1 MASQSFLK
9 KIALVGA
16 NGNVGSY
23 ILSALQAKNR
33 FQITAISRV
42 QSKATFPPDV
52 AVARVN
58 YDEPETLVKALKGQ
72 DALIITMSVFA
83 HGAQEQLIRAAAE
96 AGVPWILP
104 NEFGMFNTE
113 DVQIETVGPGKQR
126 DRALIEKLG
135 VSSWIGMTSGFWY
148 EYSLGGGQFGIDL
161 NKREVVFIDDGN
173 QRLNTSTWSQTGL
186 AVANLLSL
194 PISSSDDKDQSLEQY
209 RNRMLFFSSFTLNQR
224 EMFEAAQKATGTT
237 EKDWKVSSEP
247 AKERLARAKQRMM
260 SGDRGSFATVL
271 YTRYFIDDA
280 GLYEKNH
287 GLNND
292 ELNLPKEDLVEATKS
307 AVQLAKTDFWDRTYG
322 RAT

>member
-1 MASQSFLK
+1 MTSKIFLN

-16 NGNVGSY
+16 NGNIGSH
-23 ILSALQAKNR
+23 ILSALQAKDR

-42 QSKATFPPDV
+42 QSKATFPSDIS
-52 AVARVN
+52 VARVN
-58 YDEPETLVKALKGQ
+58 YAEPETLVNALKGQ

-83 HGAQEQLIRAAAE
+83 HNAQEQLIRAAAQ

-113 DVQIETVGPGKQR
+113 DIQNEIIGSGKQR

-148 EYSLGGGQFGIDL
+148 EYSLSGGQYGIDL
-161 NKREVVFIDDGN
+161 NKREVVFFDDGN
-173 QRLNTSTWSQTGL
+173 QRLNTTTWPQTGL

-194 PISSSDDKDQSLEQY
+194 PLSSSNGKGPTLEQY

-237 EKDWKVSSEP
+237 EKDWKISSEP
-247 AKERLARAKQRMM
+247 AKERLMKARQRLM
-260 SGDRGSFATVL
+260 SGDRSSFATVL

-292 ELNLPKEDLVEATKS
+292 ELSLPKEDLVEATKR
-307 AVQLAKTDFWDRTYG
+307 AVELAKTDFWDKMYK
-322 RAT
+322 